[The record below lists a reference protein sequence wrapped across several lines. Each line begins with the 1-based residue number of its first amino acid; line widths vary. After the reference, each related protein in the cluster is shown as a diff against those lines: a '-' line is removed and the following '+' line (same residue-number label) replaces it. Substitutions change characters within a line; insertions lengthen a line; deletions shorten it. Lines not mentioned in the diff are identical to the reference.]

1 MSIIWATLTQFM
13 DVLMEGILLMRSC
26 SLFSA
31 SPSSFLRRRI
41 SLPWSSMGSGE
52 MKLEVVGG
60 KLIDVLVL
68 QKKTKIIKIL

>member
-1 MSIIWATLTQFM
+1 
-13 DVLMEGILLMRSC
+13 LLLRSS

-31 SPSSFLRRRI
+31 SSSCFLRRRI

-52 MKLEVVGG
+52 MKLVEVVGG
-60 KLIDVLVL
+60 MLIDVLVL

>member
-1 MSIIWATLTQFM
+1 
-13 DVLMEGILLMRSC
+13 
-26 SLFSA
+26 
-31 SPSSFLRRRI
+31 
-41 SLPWSSMGSGE
+41 MGSGE